1 MIKYKI
7 DKTEEIIF
15 VTISGSVTRIDL
27 MIHMSNILNDPDFSS
42 RYHSII
48 TIDDTVIVPNISI
61 DKVPIIQDVINGYA
75 QRRKGNRWA
84 IVIPNRTKRAIVE
97 TALDLVGPISAN
109 IRIFC
114 DTVDAFAWIND

>member
-7 DKTEEIIF
+7 DKTEEFIF
-15 VTISGSVTRIDL
+15 VTISVSVTLIDV
-27 MIHMSNILNDPDFSS
+27 MTHISNILNDPDFSS

-48 TIDDTVIVPNISI
+48 TIDDTMIVPNITP
-61 DKVPIIQDVINGYA
+61 DKVPIIQNVINGYA
-75 QRRKGNRWA
+75 KRRKGNRWA
-84 IVIPNRTKRAIVE
+84 IVISNRTTRAIVE

-114 DTVDAFAWIND
+114 DTVDAFAWIKD